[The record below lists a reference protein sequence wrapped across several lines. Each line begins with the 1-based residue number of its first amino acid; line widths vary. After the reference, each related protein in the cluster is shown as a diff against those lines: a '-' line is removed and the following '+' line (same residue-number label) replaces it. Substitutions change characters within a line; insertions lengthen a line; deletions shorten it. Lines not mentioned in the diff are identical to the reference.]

1 MSSVPGE
8 LLRAALSHAARGW
21 RVFPLRVGDKRPA
34 IRDWEARATTNPARI
49 RRAWARAPFG
59 IGIACGPSGLVVLDL
74 DRPKPDSVRP
84 PEWDRPGITDG
95 ADALAA
101 LAEDHGVEP
110 PLETFSV
117 LTGSGGEHLYFTT
130 PKGVKIKNSAGR
142 IGWLVDVRA
151 EGGYVVAAGSTVR
164 GRRYQASEAP
174 VAPLPTWLTALLTER
189 EVPSPDDGAD
199 QRALE
204 PDGARGPGR
213 PPRRA
218 DFAPLLD
225 VVSRR
230 SAYTAA
236 ALRGELDRVLAAR
249 PGHRNHAL
257 NAAAFALGQLVGGG
271 LLPEGLATA
280 ALAEA
285 SAAIGLPASEAHR
298 TIRSGLTA
306 GSRCPRH
313 AHSEGRP

>member
-1 MSSVPGE
+1 VSGE
-8 LLRAALSHAARGW
+8 ILRAALSHAARGW

-34 IRDWEARATTNPARI
+34 IRDWESRATTDPARI
-49 RRAWARAPFG
+49 RRAWVRAPFG

-84 PEWDRPGITDG
+84 PEWDRPGVSDG
-95 ADALAA
+95 ADVLAA
-101 LAEDHGVEP
+101 LAEDHGEEP

-117 LTGSGGEHLYFTT
+117 LTGSGGEHLYFTA
-130 PKGVKIKNSAGR
+130 PKRARIKNSASR
-142 IGWLVDVRA
+142 IGWLLDVRA

-164 GRRYQASEAP
+164 GRRYQESEAP
-174 VAPLPTWLTALLTER
+174 VAPLPTWLAALLTEHQ
-189 EVPSPDDGAD
+189 GAAD
-199 QRALE
+199 L
-204 PDGARGPGR
+204 PLSGG
-213 PPRRA
+213 RA

-225 VVSRR
+225 VVGRR

-236 ALRGELDRVLAAR
+236 ALRSELDRVLAAR
-249 PGHRNHAL
+249 PGHRNHML
-257 NAAAFALGQLVGGG
+257 NTAAFALGQLVGGG

-285 SAAIGLPASEAHR
+285 SAAIGLPASEAHS

-313 AHSEGRP
+313 ASSEGRP